1 MRSETLKMATPVR
14 RKKKAE
20 PASAAA
26 DQKLSGAA
34 VDEARNEP
42 PKAAAPVRRSRK
54 ADQKSRPSAERKP
67 SRAGMETRTRLLD
80 TAERVFAELGYEGAS
95 LRVIADHANLHGALS
110 TYYFGTKERL
120 FEEVIARR
128 AVDLEQQRLA
138 SLIKIDLSAQSREAT
153 VRLLIEAYISPMV
166 EARFGFS
173 VQKKAYVQI
182 MANLINDPRWVPV
195 IQRHFDYCS
204 KKYIEA
210 WRVVFPHA
218 HQGSLLN
225 AFSFMVAT
233 MLYVCSFT
241 DRFGQ
246 YRGTRTKI
254 DQVREALTADLIRFV
269 QAGFMA
275 L

>member
-95 LRVIADHANLHGALS
+95 LRVIADHANLGRDLRIV
-110 TYYFGTKERL
+110 TGYT
-120 FEEVIARR
+120 R
-128 AVDLEQQRLA
+128 AVIRTTRRHVTTLATDRLY
-138 SLIKIDLSAQSREAT
+138 SHGRRTTL
-153 VRLLIEAYISPMV
+153 
-166 EARFGFS
+166 FF
-173 VQKKAYVQI
+173 
-182 MANLINDPRWVPV
+182 
-195 IQRHFDYCS
+195 
-204 KKYIEA
+204 
-210 WRVVFPHA
+210 
-218 HQGSLLN
+218 SLL
-225 AFSFMVAT
+225 S
-233 MLYVCSFT
+233 LC
-241 DRFGQ
+241 
-246 YRGTRTKI
+246 KI
-254 DQVREALTADLIRFV
+254 
-269 QAGFMA
+269 
-275 L
+275 